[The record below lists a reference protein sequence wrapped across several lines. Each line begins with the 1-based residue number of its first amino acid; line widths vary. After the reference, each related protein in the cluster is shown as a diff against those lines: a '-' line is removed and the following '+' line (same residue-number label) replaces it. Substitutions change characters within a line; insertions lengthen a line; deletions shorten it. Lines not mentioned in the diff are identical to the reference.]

1 MNLTEHFTLAEFT
14 DSQTALRKGISNMP
28 SEMAIA
34 NLHRVAD
41 VLEQVRA
48 LFGKPLV
55 ISSGYRSPALNSAVG
70 GASSSAHLTGL
81 AADFTVPGMTPRET
95 ARAIAKS
102 NIKFDQMIV
111 EFGAWVHIGLSQG
124 PLRQEILTAK
134 RGDSG
139 ATVYTKGIE

>member
-1 MNLTEHFTLAEFT
+1 MKLTEHFTLAEFT

-34 NLHRVAD
+34 NLHRVAE

-81 AADFTVPGMTPRET
+81 AADFTVPGMTPSDT
-95 ARAIAKS
+95 AKAIVKAG
-102 NIKFDQMIV
+102 IKFDQLIY
-111 EFGAWVHIGLSQG
+111 EGTWVHLGLSAG
-124 PLRQEILTAK
+124 ALRNEVLTAHFGGGSTTYT
-134 RGDSG
+134 RGI
-139 ATVYTKGIE
+139 A